1 MVHGVLD
8 IFKFRIPA
16 DYDNGTGYAC
26 GLAALYQPQTGHAV
40 HAHIG
45 DYDFRTV
52 LFGGGPGLQPITG
65 LVNFLKF
72 IIPFL

>member
-26 GLAALYQPQTGHAV
+26 GLAALYQTQTGHAV

-45 DYDFRTV
+45 DYGFPDGAFMADRAQASS
-52 LFGGGPGLQPITG
+52 PAW
-65 LVNFLKF
+65 
-72 IIPFL
+72 